1 MEPTSRTLADYL
13 DIFVRR
19 KIYVIVPFI
28 LITVVALIIALRMPR
43 TFRSTA
49 TLQIEAPTSAK
60 FIMTNMS
67 EFADEQINSIYQK
80 VLTTDTVLAII
91 EEQGLYQDLK
101 AGLTEYELADIFR
114 NNTQVKI
121 ATSSL
126 SPRSSSEMAEIA
138 FTVSFSDGNPT
149 IARDIAA
156 RLANLFVEQSNQS
169 RTQRAVKT
177 SEFLRE
183 EAQKLDAHIQEIN
196 AKIVV
201 YKEKYNL
208 SLPEQLEANRAAM
221 DRTESELRDT
231 DNQIRMTRDRI
242 MFLSA
247 ELARE
252 QSQLPATTTDNKPQ
266 NKEDA
271 LRRLQAEYLKLASV
285 YSPSHPTMVRLKREI
300 KALDPLFDGGASLDE
315 LRAELDQ
322 AKQDLA
328 AMEERYSGNHPDI
341 ASRRTHIGILEQRL
355 KELSRQPARAP
366 TLPAR
371 SSNPAYINLEAQHRS
386 SQSELEALTR
396 RKRELED
403 RYQDLQKLISLAPQV
418 EAEYLDLTRERDNS
432 VKKYNELKEKLF
444 DAKLVQTMAEE
455 QQGQTLRI
463 IEQPVVPLRPESAN
477 RRKVAF
483 SGAFLALA
491 AGVGCA
497 LLMEFLDPRI
507 RGYRAIIAV
516 SGLMPL
522 VVIPYI
528 ESPSELAE
536 KLEREERIRKYV
548 RFGVILLILAAIILG
563 VIYLPDMIAEK

>member
-13 DIFVRR
+13 DIFARR
-19 KIYVIVPFI
+19 KLYVIVPFMV
-28 LITVVALIIALRMPR
+28 ITVVALIIALKMPR

-60 FIMTNMS
+60 FIATNMTD
-67 EFADEQINSIYQK
+67 FADEQIQSIYQK
-80 VLTTDTVLAII
+80 VLTTDTVLVII
-91 EEQGLYQDLK
+91 EEEGLYQDIK
-101 AGLTEYELADIFR
+101 TRFTKQELAEVFR
-114 NNTQVKI
+114 GNTQVKI
-121 ATSSL
+121 VTSSL

-138 FTVSFSDGNPT
+138 FTVAFSDASPVK
-149 IARDIAA
+149 ARDIAT

-177 SEFLRE
+177 TEFLQE
-183 EAQKLDAHIQEIN
+183 ESQKLDAHIQEVN
-196 AKIVV
+196 AKIVT

-208 SLPEQLEANRAAM
+208 SLPEQVEANRAAM

-231 DNQIRMTRDRI
+231 DNQIRMTRERI
-242 MFLSA
+242 IFLSA

-252 QSQLPATTTDNKPQ
+252 QAQFPTLSAADKPQ
-266 NKEDA
+266 TKEDA

-300 KALDPLFDGGASLDE
+300 KALDPLFDGGASEDE
-315 LRAELDQ
+315 VRSELEQ
-322 AKQDLA
+322 ARRDLA
-328 AMEERYSGNHPDI
+328 AMEERYSGNHPDL
-341 ASRRTHIGILEQRL
+341 ASRRTHITILEQRL
-355 KELSRQPARAP
+355 RELSRQPARTPAM
-366 TLPAR
+366 PAR
-371 SSNPAYINLEAQHRS
+371 TVNPAYINLEAQHRA
-386 SQSELEALTR
+386 SQSELQALTQ

-403 RYQDLQKLISLAPQV
+403 RFHDLQKLISLAPQV

-444 DAKLVQTMAEE
+444 DAKLVQTMEEE

-463 IEQPVVPLRPESAN
+463 IEQPELPLRPESAN

-528 ESPSELAE
+528 ESPAEMAE
-536 KLEREERIRKYV
+536 KLEREERIRKFI
-548 RFGVILLILAAIILG
+548 RLGVILLILGAIILG
-563 VIYLPDMIAEK
+563 LIYLPDMMSEH